1 MPTHSEFLLRLD
13 KQSRSDLERRLI
25 DRQTGECF
33 ICGEPIDLVLHHG
46 QLDIDH
52 IIPLAQQGP
61 DEENNFGLTHST
73 CNRSKGAADLRVA
86 RRIIEFEKLHISA
99 QKEGARGAN
108 LGHLLRRY
116 EGARWPLRIKQNDT
130 HVEYVLSEAGEHEIH
145 KLPLYKDSLSEMRY
159 FFTMLP
165 IGYLHHDDRINPR
178 SIGANLRALIEE
190 FLKKRPQLHVSLA
203 WWASDLERDGL
214 GLVKV
219 FDGQH
224 KAAAQILLGVTALP
238 VRVFMEPDVNVL
250 LTTNTNAGDKLRQVA
265 FDVAI
270 LRHLGNT
277 LYTER
282 IRQYKEIKNLRED
295 DYSFSEKDL
304 VTFFKGEY
312 IEMQRYIIDAVRDSI
327 TYNKDNRLM
336 EFVEMAGKSANRPL
350 AYSAIERTFFKEFIY
365 KKALDT
371 PIDEGMEQG
380 ENPRILER
388 EQLVRLMTMFASIF
402 FMGNWDPEI
411 GGQKLES
418 RLQKGDKIPETH
430 LRAWRIAREEILGN
444 ILVWVRL
451 VIENYYAWMGRP
463 IDKERLLQRRLP
475 EDLWKRIEI
484 FLRNLSYLPCW
495 IDKNLSITVFGVKQN
510 LDFWT
515 TIFEKGTAPNGVRVI
530 TKPLELSDMI
540 QEKITSGGKA

>member
-1 MPTHSEFLLRLD
+1 MPTHSEYLAALD
-13 KQSRSDLERRLI
+13 KQGRADLERRLF
-25 DRQTGECF
+25 DLQSGKCF
-33 ICGEPIDLVLHHG
+33 ICDEPIDLVLHHG

-52 IIPLAQQGP
+52 IIPLAQQGV
-61 DEENNFGLTHST
+61 DDENNFALTHAA

-116 EGARWPLRIKQNDT
+116 GGARWALRIIQKDDF
-130 HVEYVLSEAGEHEIH
+130 VEYVLPETGQHEIH
-145 KLPLYKDSLSEMRY
+145 RLPLYKDPLSEMEY
-159 FFTMLP
+159 FFTSLP
-165 IGYLHHDDRINPR
+165 LGYLHHDDRINPR
-178 SIGANLRALIEE
+178 SIGSNLRALIEE
-190 FLKKRPQLHVSLA
+190 FLKKRPQLHVSLG
-203 WWASDLERDGL
+203 WWAPDSERDGA
-214 GLVKV
+214 GLVKI

-224 KAAAQILLGVTALP
+224 KAAAQILLGVKVLP
-238 VRVFMEPDVNVL
+238 VRIFVKPDINTL
-250 LTTNTNAGDKLRQVA
+250 LIANTNAGDKLRQVA
-265 FDVAI
+265 FDVAV

-282 IRQYKEIKNLRED
+282 IRQYKEMKNLRED

-304 VTFFKGEY
+304 VMFFKGEY

-336 EFVEMAGKSANRPL
+336 EFVEMAGKIATRPL

-365 KKALDT
+365 KRALET

-388 EQLVRLMTMFASIF
+388 EQLVRLMSIFASIF
-402 FMGNWDPEI
+402 FVGNWDPAI

-418 RLQKGDKIPETH
+418 RLQKGEKIPENH

-444 ILVWVRL
+444 ILIWVRL

-495 IDKNLSITVFGVKQN
+495 IDKNLSTTVFGVKQN
-510 LDFWT
+510 LDFWK
-515 TIFEKGTAPNGVRVI
+515 TIFEKGTSPSGVRVLI
-530 TKPLELSDMI
+530 KPLELSEMI
-540 QEKITSGGKA
+540 QEQIPPGGK

>member
-1 MPTHSEFLLRLD
+1 MPTHSEFLSGLD
-13 KQSRSDLERRLI
+13 KQSRADLERRLI
-25 DRQTGECF
+25 DRQSGTCF
-33 ICGEPIDLVLHHG
+33 ICGEPIDLVLHYG

-52 IIPLAQQGP
+52 IIPLAHQGG
-61 DEENNFGLTHST
+61 DEENNFALTHAT

-86 RRIIEFEKLHISA
+86 RRIKEFEKLQISA
-99 QKEGARGAN
+99 LKEGARGAN

-116 EGARWPLRIKQNDT
+116 EGARWALRIIRKDT
-130 HVEYVLSEAGEHEIH
+130 HVEYVLPEAGEHEIH
-145 KLPLYKDSLSEMRY
+145 RLPLYKDSLSEMQY

-165 IGYLHHDDRINPR
+165 IGYLHYDDRINPR
-178 SIGANLRALIEE
+178 SIGSNLRALIEE

-203 WWASDLERDGL
+203 WWASDPERDGL

-224 KAAAQILLGVTALP
+224 KAAAQILLGVTTLP
-238 VRVFMEPDVNVL
+238 VRVFLEPDVNVL
-250 LTTNTNAGDKLRQVA
+250 LTANTNAGDKLRQVA

-282 IRQYKEIKNLRED
+282 IRQYKEMKNLRED

-312 IEMQRYIIDAVRDSI
+312 IEMQRYIVDAVRDSI

-336 EFVEMAGKSANRPL
+336 EFVEMSGKSANRPL

-365 KKALDT
+365 KKALDI
-371 PIDEGMEQG
+371 PIDERMEQG

-388 EQLVRLMTMFASIF
+388 EQLVRLMTIFASIF
-402 FMGNWDPEI
+402 FIGHWDPEI

-418 RLQKGDKIPETH
+418 RLQKGDKIPENH

-444 ILVWVRL
+444 VLVWARL
-451 VIENYYAWMGRP
+451 VIENYNAWMGRP
-463 IDKERLLQRRLP
+463 IDRERLLQRRLP

-484 FLRNLSYLPCW
+484 FLQNLSYLPCW

-510 LDFWT
+510 LDFWK
-515 TIFEKGTAPNGVRVI
+515 TIFERGTAPNGIRVL
-530 TKPLELSDMI
+530 TKPLELSEMI
-540 QEKITSGGKA
+540 QEKITTGGKA

>member
-1 MPTHSEFLLRLD
+1 MPTHSEYLAALD
-13 KQSRSDLERRLI
+13 KQGRADLERRLF
-25 DRQTGECF
+25 DLQSGKCF
-33 ICGEPIDLVLHHG
+33 ICDEPIDLVLHHG

-52 IIPLAQQGP
+52 IIPLAQQGV
-61 DEENNFGLTHST
+61 DDENNFALTHAA

-116 EGARWPLRIKQNDT
+116 GGARWALRIIQKDDF
-130 HVEYVLSEAGEHEIH
+130 VEYVLPETGQHEIH
-145 KLPLYKDSLSEMRY
+145 RLPLYKDPLSEMEY
-159 FFTMLP
+159 FFTSLP
-165 IGYLHHDDRINPR
+165 LGYLHHDDRINPR
-178 SIGANLRALIEE
+178 SIGSNLRALIEE
-190 FLKKRPQLHVSLA
+190 FLKKRPQLHVSLG
-203 WWASDLERDGL
+203 WWAPDSERDGA
-214 GLVKV
+214 GLVKI

-224 KAAAQILLGVTALP
+224 KAAAQILLGVKVLP
-238 VRVFMEPDVNVL
+238 VRIFVKPDINTL
-250 LTTNTNAGDKLRQVA
+250 LIANTNAGDKLRQVA
-265 FDVAI
+265 FDVAV

-282 IRQYKEIKNLRED
+282 IRQYKEMKNLRED

-304 VTFFKGEY
+304 VMFFKGEY

-336 EFVEMAGKSANRPL
+336 EFVEMAGKIATRPL

-365 KKALDT
+365 KRALET

-388 EQLVRLMTMFASIF
+388 EQLVRLMSIFASIF
-402 FMGNWDPEI
+402 FVGNWDPAI

-418 RLQKGDKIPETH
+418 RLQKGEKIPENH

-444 ILVWVRL
+444 ILIWVRL

-495 IDKNLSITVFGVKQN
+495 IDKNLSTTVFGVKQN
-510 LDFWT
+510 PDFWK
-515 TIFEKGTAPNGVRVI
+515 TIFEKGTSPSGVRVL
-530 TKPLELSDMI
+530 TKPLELSEMI
-540 QEKITSGGKA
+540 QEQIPPGGK